1 MNVHVS
7 YKVSKTPD
15 LEKEINHHLEKLQK
29 RLQVFRPEL
38 VHLKGIVEQN
48 SPREGFAVSLNLRL
62 PSGQMA
68 AQSSGPAASVALK
81 TAFDD
86 LIGQLSKHK
95 EHLRNQ
101 HKWPRWRRV
110 ARTRPQPQVPFEETV
125 AAIQPPTVSHED
137 ITSYVNANLRRLQ
150 RYVERELAFR
160 ENADLLAPDQ
170 VTTEEVVDE
179 AIANALGDGQEK
191 PERLALEPWLYRL
204 AMRALDDLAERSR
217 DESSNVPLER
227 SARAQNVRGS
237 DDSQLQYHQPD
248 EQLIQGDVIA
258 DRGAATPED
267 IAASDEMINLVEL
280 ALLGAKREDREAFI
294 LYAVEGFTIQEI
306 AAITDRKPDEV
317 RASVAAARE
326 HLRTS
331 LPVSNEFKQKFLE
344 YSKAS

>member
-48 SPREGFAVSLNLRL
+48 SPREGFSVSLNLRL

-86 LIGQLSKHK
+86 LIGQLNKHK

-110 ARTRPQPQVPFEETV
+110 GRTRPQPQVPFEETV

-179 AIANALGDGQEK
+179 AIANALGDGLEK

-204 AMRALDDLAERSR
+204 AMRAIDDLAERSR

-258 DRGAATPED
+258 DRGAATPEE

>member
-258 DRGAATPED
+258 DRGAATPEE
-267 IAASDEMINLVEL
+267 IAASDEMIDLVEL
-280 ALLGAKREDREAFI
+280 ALLGTRREDREAFI
-294 LYAVEGFTIQEI
+294 LNAIEGFTTQEI
-306 AAITDRKPDEV
+306 AAITDRKPDQV
-317 RASVAAARE
+317 KASIAAARE
-326 HLRTS
+326 HLRNS
-331 LPVSNEFKQKFLE
+331 LPVSNEFKQKLLE
-344 YSKAS
+344 HSKAS

>member
-15 LEKEINHHLEKLQK
+15 IEKEINHYLGKLQK

-38 VHLKGIVEQN
+38 VSLKGIVEQN
-48 SPREGFAVSLNLRL
+48 SPREGFVVSLNLRL

-68 AQSSGPAASVALK
+68 AQSSGPAAAVALK

-86 LIGQLSKHK
+86 LIGQLHKHK

-101 HKWPRWRRV
+101 HNWPRWRRGE
-110 ARTRPQPQVPFEETV
+110 RTRPMPQVPFEETV
-125 AAIQPPTVSHED
+125 AATPPPTVSHED

-150 RYVERELAFR
+150 RYVERELTFR

-179 AIANALGDGQEK
+179 AIANALGDGLEK

-204 AMRALDDLAERSR
+204 AMHAIDELADRSR
-217 DESSNVPLER
+217 EDSSSLPLEQ
-227 SARAQNVRGS
+227 SARRQNVRGS

-248 EQLIQGDVIA
+248 EQLMRGDVIA
-258 DRGAATPED
+258 DRAAATPEE

-280 ALLGAKREDREAFI
+280 SLLGTRREDREAFI
-294 LYAVEGFTIQEI
+294 LYAVEGFTMQEI

>member
-86 LIGQLSKHK
+86 LIGQLNKHK

-110 ARTRPQPQVPFEETV
+110 GRTRPQPQVPFEETV

-258 DRGAATPED
+258 DRGAATPEE

-294 LYAVEGFTIQEI
+294 LNAVEGFTIQEI

-331 LPVSNEFKQKFLE
+331 LPVSNEFKQKLLE

>member
-15 LEKEINHHLEKLQK
+15 LEKEINHYLEKLQK

-38 VHLKGIVEQN
+38 VHLKGIIEQN
-48 SPREGFAVSLNLRL
+48 SPREGFSVSLNLRL

-86 LIGQLSKHK
+86 LIGQLNKHK

-110 ARTRPQPQVPFEETV
+110 GRTRPQPQVPFEETV

-204 AMRALDDLAERSR
+204 AMRAIDDLAERSR

-258 DRGAATPED
+258 DRGAATPEE

-294 LYAVEGFTIQEI
+294 LNAVEGFTTQEI

-331 LPVSNEFKQKFLE
+331 LPVSNEFKQKLLE

>member
-86 LIGQLSKHK
+86 LIGQLNKHK

-110 ARTRPQPQVPFEETV
+110 GRTRPQPQVPFEETV

-204 AMRALDDLAERSR
+204 AMRAIDDLAERSR

-258 DRGAATPED
+258 DRGAATPEE

-331 LPVSNEFKQKFLE
+331 LPVSNEFKQKLLE